1 MIFQS
6 THPSG
11 VRPQRLWERALI
23 AYFNPRTPVGC
34 DVVGCHLAVVHGD
47 ISIHAP
53 QWGATQHHHHLGAGD
68 QISIHAPQWGA
79 TNLWSIRLQR
89 CMNFN
94 PRTPVGCDQEVRAQ
108 TLKLLQ
114 FQSTHPSG
122 VRPALCFHPSG
133 AMDFNPRTPVGCD
146 PTGLKI
152 SHRDTDFNP
161 RTPVGCDGAWDFT
174 IPVGVLFQSTHPS
187 GVRHDPAWRCR
198 DCWRIS
204 IHAPQWGATQ
214 RPDRH
219 QRRFPISIH
228 APQWGATI
236 GLLAGGFLV
245 EISIHAPQWGA
256 TIGLLAGGF
265 LVEISIHAPQWGATR
280 AILSFLVVQ
289 EISIHAPQ
297 WGATLPLRPRAGQ
310 TSNFNP
316 RTPVGCDVYVV
327 HLSYQL
333 SQFQSTHP
341 SGVRRCR
348 SIGMVRW

>member
-79 TNLWSIRLQR
+79 TQKSHSIRR
-89 CMNFN
+89 NRHHFN
-94 PRTPVGCDQEVRAQ
+94 PRTPVGCDKPMVDQITEMYE
-108 TLKLLQ
+108 

-161 RTPVGCDGAWDFT
+161 RTPVGCDT
-174 IPVGVLFQSTHPS
+174 IPR
-187 GVRHDPAWRCR
+187 VRRAENG
-198 DCWRIS
+198 IS

-214 RPDRH
+214 RDSKSATVI
-219 QRRFPISIH
+219 PISIH
-228 APQWGATI
+228 APQWGATRSRVSGVPKMAFQSTHPSGVRRCL
-236 GLLAGGFLV
+236 GLHDSRGCL
-245 EISIHAPQWGA
+245 
-256 TIGLLAGGF
+256 
-265 LVEISIHAPQWGATR
+265 ISIHAPQWGATR
-280 AILSFLVVQ
+280 SRVAMPGLL
-289 EISIHAPQ
+289 AY
-297 WGATLPLRPRAGQ
+297 
-310 TSNFNP
+310 FNP
-316 RTPVGCDVYVV
+316 RTPVGCD
-327 HLSYQL
+327 SA
-333 SQFQSTHP
+333 SRP
-341 SGVRRCR
+341 PPA
-348 SIGMVRW
+348 